1 MRGQVTTERLI
12 KILNSIALNIFKRQ
26 VVRILTSELDD
37 CVAEGL
43 APAGRPWPLRLI
55 STWMTPVPGL
65 LVAMTSSRGSAA
77 LASASFE
84 RTAQRRG

>member
-37 CVAEGL
+37 SVAEG
-43 APAGRPWPLRLI
+43 
-55 STWMTPVPGL
+55 
-65 LVAMTSSRGSAA
+65 
-77 LASASFE
+77 
-84 RTAQRRG
+84 